1 MNRVFEKHRLITIS
15 RKTRSRNDPNLD
27 PRWIL
32 AGDTLL
38 KLLNFNWALL
48 VWLCS
53 RAAADLCEPGV
64 KLMNHSW
71 FKWCSSSATG
81 RKHRTRAIIAVIST
95 MGEDRFFLFL
105 PFTFRILPFFFSSI
119 DSIRAGFLGRRS
131 SLIHPCKGSGHR
143 ARINVVT
150 PGSQELRDSNWPRKA
165 TRARKPTIIF
175 ARRNFG
181 IIPRR
186 TTRVTRDIIL

>member
-15 RKTRSRNDPNLD
+15 RKTRSKNDPNLD
-27 PRWIL
+27 EFSPVILYWNYWIL
-32 AGDTLL
+32 IGLFWSGSARGPPP
-38 KLLNFNWALL
+38 
-48 VWLCS
+48 
-53 RAAADLCEPGV
+53 DLCEPGV

-95 MGEDRFFLFL
+95 MGEDRFFLSLL
-105 PFTFRILPFFFSSI
+105 PSFFPSI

-165 TRARKPTIIF
+165 TRVRKPTIIF

>member
-95 MGEDRFFLFL
+95 MGEDRFFLSLL
-105 PFTFRILPFFFSSI
+105 PSFFPSI

-165 TRARKPTIIF
+165 TRVRKPTIIF